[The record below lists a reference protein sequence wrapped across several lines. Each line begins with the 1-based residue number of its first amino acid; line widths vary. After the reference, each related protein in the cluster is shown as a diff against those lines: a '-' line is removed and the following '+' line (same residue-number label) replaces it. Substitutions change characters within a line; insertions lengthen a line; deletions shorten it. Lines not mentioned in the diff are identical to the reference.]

1 MDRGIKDTSHAAA
14 DASKKQA
21 DADLLERRLEATI
34 EIMMDH
40 LRETEDRLEAMEEK
54 IDALSK
60 DGD

>member
-1 MDRGIKDTSHAAA
+1 MDRRLRDSSRASA
-14 DASKKQA
+14 DAQKMQP

-34 EIMMDH
+34 EIIMDH

-54 IDALSK
+54 VDALSK